1 MAEDV
6 DARGLHRRNH
16 PSRLIRRDAQRRM
29 RRRDDELELREL
41 GRRHVHR
48 SVGADVRLDPFDQ
61 PEGAFVFLVQ
71 AIDRAMLLEEL
82 RHRDAAGDRQTVR
95 MIRDAAEAVAALDAG
110 RDDLVE
116 RLAAVAPRRV
126 HLQIAAIVGEARS
139 DELRVPQRCEHLR
152 AAQEMPAQ
160 IALPLDVR
168 CLVALGDRAL
178 HRRRRAGLQHLEDHA
193 ARRRAD
199 VGDLAERAVGLQ
211 QRLDRL
217 LERQDRP
224 GGALV
229 APHALLRLLHG
240 GEVPQ
245 QRRDLPV
252 HVDACAHS

>member
-29 RRRDDELELREL
+29 RRHDDELELREL

-95 MIRDAAEAVAALDAG
+95 MIRDTAEAVATLDAG

-126 HLQIAAIVGEARS
+126 HLQIAAIVGDRRS
-139 DELRVPQRCEHLR
+139 GQLLVLQRREHLR
-152 AAQEMPAQ
+152 ATEKVSAQ
-160 IALPLDVR
+160 IAPSCDVFALAA
-168 CLVALGDRAL
+168 LVDRAL
-178 HRRRRAGLQHLEDHA
+178 DRRRRSRLQHLENHA
-193 ARRRAD
+193 RGRRAD
-199 VGDLAERAVGLQ
+199 VRNLPERAVGL
-211 QRLDRL
+211 
-217 LERQDRP
+217 
-224 GGALV
+224 
-229 APHALLRLLHG
+229 
-240 GEVPQ
+240 
-245 QRRDLPV
+245 
-252 HVDACAHS
+252 